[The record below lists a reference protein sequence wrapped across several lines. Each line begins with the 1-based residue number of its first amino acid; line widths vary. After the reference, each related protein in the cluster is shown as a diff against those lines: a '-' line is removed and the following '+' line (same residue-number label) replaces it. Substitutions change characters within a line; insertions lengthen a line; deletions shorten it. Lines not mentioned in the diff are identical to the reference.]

1 MELGCHL
8 LKQDVDATYI
18 LWREMGASTS
28 LSSDMQYVALQ
39 LICITCY
46 ATPPQYTTLYC
57 TMLWYSKAYCA
68 PFPTCGNVAS
78 PTSRHWVE
86 CLMSCQFAFTSTFSR
101 EVGMLPHPQCHLK
114 TLSMPRA
121 RPKCSLQLDPSTI
134 RRLHSHFCTSSL
146 FFWNLPVLFLAF
158 ASPLHPIWFCAFL
171 AKVRGW
177 IPQGKMMKVWKDS
190 HRIIK
195 CQHTSPKGNRNAN
208 SWNLQRLENA
218 HFLPLRMDLKIC
230 FPHPS

>member
-1 MELGCHL
+1 MLPL
-8 LKQDVDATYI
+8 
-18 LWREMGASTS
+18 
-28 LSSDMQYVALQ
+28 
-39 LICITCY
+39 
-46 ATPPQYTTLYC
+46 PPQDIEYY
-57 TMLWYSKAYCA
+57 
-68 PFPTCGNVAS
+68 V
-78 PTSRHWVE
+78 
-86 CLMSCQFAFTSTFSR
+86 
-101 EVGMLPHPQCHLK
+101 QCHASLHSLPPSPEKWGCCLTHFK

-146 FFWNLPVLFLAF
+146 FFWDLLVLFLAF